1 MPHERN
7 ISHMKPRHLNTHFTT
22 KFGVFLKVEVELL
35 SPPLVLWSVSC
46 YLFVCL
52 ADIQG
57 HTSTCTCAQLCAP
70 FTDGSFG
77 LFHSDCGEHAKKC
90 SNVPTKGNRT
100 KRLLISKHEG
110 KQCRVQN
117 ASKMGA
123 LQVLFVSKDVH
134 STCSLEL
141 EVAQNVC
148 LLFIYLELFCSHYQS
163 K

>member
-1 MPHERN
+1 MFLV
-7 ISHMKPRHLNTHFTT
+7 ICLYVWQLFKDTHPSAH
-22 KFGVFLKVEVELL
+22 VHSYVV
-35 SPPLVLWSVSC
+35 
-46 YLFVCL
+46 
-52 ADIQG
+52 
-57 HTSTCTCAQLCAP
+57 P

-77 LFHSDCGEHAKKC
+77 LFHSDCGKHAKKC
-90 SNVPTKGNRT
+90 NNVPTKGNRT

-110 KQCRVQN
+110 KQYRVQS

-134 STCSLEL
+134 STCSLEP